1 MTATQSVVGIGR
13 SMHSVEQ
20 TEKIDRPINKDADRS
35 VVLMDFLWLLAAIPP
50 LKEDRKDSQLY
61 YQPPLASCVGG
72 TTSFRWV
79 PIQNRTFSTHITSAE
94 LEIDEK
100 NSTLRW
106 VEHYIYG
113 RKKNRSEQGHCSLA
127 FSSDSLLENTT
138 SFVIMSDQTQA
149 NINTPV
155 LVTDLLPRCR
165 GRPPLTD
172 ISNEYLDHG
181 DPTNICGA
189 CNASLW
195 DFEARLKR
203 PFHNLWSYS
212 TCCGYGKVK
221 VAKLKKA
228 PKHLLDCLPMM
239 MFRNDDG
246 PVLQ

>member
-1 MTATQSVVGIGR
+1 MEQHDVIATPQEVG
-13 SMHSVEQ
+13 SC
-20 TEKIDRPINKDADRS
+20 
-35 VVLMDFLWLLAAIPP
+35 LLANMPDTSLVCRRRGRP
-50 LKEDRKDSQLY
+50 MKEIS
-61 YQPPLASCVGG
+61 
-72 TTSFRWV
+72 
-79 PIQNRTFSTHITSAE
+79 N
-94 LEIDEK
+94 
-100 NSTLRW
+100 
-106 VEHYIYG
+106 
-113 RKKNRSEQGHCSLA
+113 GHCSPA

-138 SFVIMSDQTQA
+138 SSVIMSNQTQA

-155 LVTDLLPRCR
+155 LVTYLLHRCR

-221 VAKLKKA
+221 
-228 PKHLLDCLPMM
+228 
-239 MFRNDDG
+239 
-246 PVLQ
+246 